1 MAAEMIPAPACV
13 QVEKMPGRV
22 KRHCT
27 SLHIIKVLIRQI
39 VWCRPSRLS
48 ALQRLFTLHD
58 TTSPWDMGHFPRYS
72 SGIIWLN
79 YTINVTCAKPTWLS
93 DMQLDATTL
102 HTLTFVGSDSIHTTP
117 LLRYPKSLPRGK
129 NIFPKARLASHGI
142 QAQTRNVP
150 EAVQWGLPKLKRLTG
165 KSDHRFVSASPV
177 DSPVTMPWS
186 L

>member
-1 MAAEMIPAPACV
+1 
-13 QVEKMPGRV
+13 
-22 KRHCT
+22 
-27 SLHIIKVLIRQI
+27 
-39 VWCRPSRLS
+39 
-48 ALQRLFTLHD
+48 
-58 TTSPWDMGHFPRYS
+58 
-72 SGIIWLN
+72 
-79 YTINVTCAKPTWLS
+79 
-93 DMQLDATTL
+93 MQLDATTL

-186 L
+186 LAIHLGLDSGNPYIHSEITRRGQALPSAWARWAEEGIDSAITGNRQGKLRVYLDEKSIFDSKHAISSGGSLLWEDEWREDIRRPFLQKLLKQD